1 MTEPDILINFIKNVP
16 KTELHI
22 HIEGA
27 LEPELMLKLAS
38 KNNLKLKYASPEEIR
53 KAYRF
58 KNLQSFLDIYYQGTR
73 TLITEEDFYMLTLN
87 YIQRAVR
94 DNVIHAEIFFDPQAH
109 ISRGVKFDTVLNGI
123 YEALRDG
130 RNRFGFSGELIMCF
144 LRDHPEDEAMR
155 VLDMAISY
163 TDTIKGV
170 GLDSA
175 ERNNPPSKFSRV
187 FEKAREHG
195 FLTVAHAGEE
205 GPPEY
210 VKEAVELL
218 KIIRIDH
225 GIRAVENKKLLQSL
239 GRIKIPF
246 TLCPLSNLKLN
257 VVRDLRDYPIRKIMS
272 AGVLATVNSD
282 DPAYFGGY
290 VNENFLALH
299 GALNLKPAE
308 ILTLAKNSVLA
319 SFMDVERK
327 SMWIEKIEDIYRHTF
342 LSS

>member
-1 MTEPDILINFIKNVP
+1 MTEPDIIIDFIKNVP

-22 HIEGA
+22 HIEGT

-38 KNNLKLKYASPEEIR
+38 KNNLRLKYASPEEIK

-58 KNLQSFLDIYYQGTR
+58 KNLQSFLDIYYQGMR
-73 TLITEEDFYMLTLN
+73 TLITEEDFYTLTLN

-94 DNVIHAEIFFDPQAH
+94 DKVVHAEIFFDPQAH
-109 ISRGVKFDTVLNGI
+109 ISRGIKFDTVLNGI
-123 YEALRDG
+123 YEALKDG
-130 RNRFGFSGELIMCF
+130 RNRLGFSGELIMCF
-144 LRDHPEDEAMR
+144 LRDRPEEEAMR
-155 VLDMAISY
+155 VLDMAVSY
-163 TDTIKGV
+163 TDIIKGV

-175 ERNNPPSKFSRV
+175 EQNNPPSKFSRV

-218 KIIRIDH
+218 KVIRIDH
-225 GIRAVENKKLLQSL
+225 GIRAVEDEKLLQSL
-239 GRIKIPF
+239 GRRKIPF

-257 VVRDLRDYPIRKIMS
+257 VVRDLRDYPLRKIMS

-299 GALNLKPAE
+299 RALNLKPAE

-319 SFMDVERK
+319 SFMDAERK
-327 SMWIEKIEDIYRHTF
+327 NMWIEKIEDIYRHTF